1 MIFLYLCSLVQH
13 NILSLISYLKMHHKP
28 NNQQFLKYVMY
39 GRFANAHINK
49 TFFTSSLLSV
59 ISIVNSA
66 FGIENTL
73 LFFL

>member
-1 MIFLYLCSLVQH
+1 
-13 NILSLISYLKMHHKP
+13 MHHKP

-59 ISIVNSA
+59 ISIAIPA
-66 FGIENTL
+66 FGIENTF